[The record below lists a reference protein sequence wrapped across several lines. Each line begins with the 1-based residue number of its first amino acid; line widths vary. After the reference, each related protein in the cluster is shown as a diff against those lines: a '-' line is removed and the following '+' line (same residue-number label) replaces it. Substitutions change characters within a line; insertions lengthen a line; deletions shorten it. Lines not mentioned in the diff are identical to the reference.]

1 MRDWCEYCAEGGVD
15 SAFSMEPREMAALV
29 TETERAWQVLG
40 GIQYGP
46 TEAEKPSM
54 RFRRS
59 VYIAADVNAGDLL
72 TRGNIRVIRPGFGL
86 APKHY
91 DTLLGRRVNR
101 DLAMGTAMHW
111 DYIG

>member
-1 MRDWCEYCAEGGVD
+1 MSDWGE
-15 SAFSMEPREMAALV
+15 SLPALV
-29 TETERAWQVLG
+29 IETEPAWQAPG
-40 GIQYGP
+40 AIQYGP

-59 VYIAADVNAGDLL
+59 VHIAADLNAGDML
-72 TRGNIRVIRPGFGL
+72 TRENIRVIRPGFGL
-86 APKHY
+86 APKHD

-101 DLAMGTAMHW
+101 DLAMGTAMRW